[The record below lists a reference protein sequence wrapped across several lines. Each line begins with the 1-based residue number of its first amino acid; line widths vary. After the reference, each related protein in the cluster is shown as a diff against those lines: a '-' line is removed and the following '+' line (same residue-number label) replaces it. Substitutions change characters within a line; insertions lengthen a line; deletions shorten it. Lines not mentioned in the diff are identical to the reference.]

1 MEESRARKSSPG
13 IGTNMNFF
21 KLLFGGKA
29 ARGRKEYYVFT
40 VKCKRCGEIIE
51 GRVDVDN
58 DLSIEYAGDGD
69 TFYCRKVLMGEGK
82 NLCYQQIEVG
92 LKFNAKRKL
101 LERRIERGGDFVE
114 D

>member
-1 MEESRARKSSPG
+1 MSFLKKLFSGSPRSG
-13 IGTNMNFF
+13 Q
-21 KLLFGGKA
+21 
-29 ARGRKEYYVFT
+29 KEYYVFN

-58 DLSIEYAGDGD
+58 DLSVEYESGGDV
-69 TFYCRKVLMGEGK
+69 FYCRKVLMGEGK

-92 LKFNAKRKL
+92 LKFDSKRKL
-101 LERRIERGGDFVE
+101 LERRVESGGDFV